1 MHTYMYKERVIW
13 YVSPNCRS
21 GQAAL
26 GCCGCPAVPL
36 KNCHVHCGLRG
47 LNTGEPAV
55 WGPQLVD
62 QCLAMVI
69 FHGILFEFYVI
80 LCEYSWIYVN

>member
-1 MHTYMYKERVIW
+1 MRYEYIIIYDTCFGCTYARPRPSV
-13 YVSPNCRS
+13 VAAVRLSPFH
-21 GQAAL
+21 
-26 GCCGCPAVPL
+26 
-36 KNCHVHCGLRG
+36 CHVCGLRG

-69 FHGILFEFYVI
+69 FHGILFEVHVI
-80 LCEYSWIYVN
+80 LCEYSWINL

>member
-1 MHTYMYKERVIW
+1 MTHVLGAHMPGRVPRLLRL
-13 YVSPNCRS
+13 SPFH
-21 GQAAL
+21 
-26 GCCGCPAVPL
+26 
-36 KNCHVHCGLRG
+36 CHVCGLRG

-69 FHGILFEFYVI
+69 FHGILFEVHVI
-80 LCEYSWIYVN
+80 LCEYSWINL